1 MTLNVSRLNYSTQR
15 QRVAEWI
22 PKKKK
27 KKKKKTLIYVAYKT
41 FQIQR
46 NRLKSEKIEK
56 AIPCKWKSK
65 AGIAILTSD
74 KIEQCL

>member
-27 KKKKKTLIYVAYKT
+27 KKNNPYICCLQDISD
-41 FQIQR
+41 
-46 NRLKSEKIEK
+46 LEK
-56 AIPCKWKSK
+56 
-65 AGIAILTSD
+65 
-74 KIEQCL
+74 